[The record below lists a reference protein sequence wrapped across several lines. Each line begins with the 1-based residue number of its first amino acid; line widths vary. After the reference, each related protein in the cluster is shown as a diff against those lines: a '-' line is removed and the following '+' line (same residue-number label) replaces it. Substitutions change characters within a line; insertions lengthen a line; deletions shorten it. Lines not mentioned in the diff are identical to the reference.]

1 MKNIFKIGNDKY
13 SYIKNE
19 NSLWTEVEMRKN
31 DKIILGIILGIALI
45 FGMYFYFFK
54 KEGSYAVVKVDGQIY
69 GQYSLKEE
77 RTIEIPSKDDNYN
90 RLVITGGYA
99 DIEEASCPD
108 KLCVHQKK
116 IQKSGETLVC
126 LPNKVIEIKSEEK
139 NSLDGIAN

>member
-69 GQYSLKEE
+69 GQYSLKE
-77 RTIEIPSKDDNYN
+77 
-90 RLVITGGYA
+90 
-99 DIEEASCPD
+99 
-108 KLCVHQKK
+108 
-116 IQKSGETLVC
+116 
-126 LPNKVIEIKSEEK
+126 
-139 NSLDGIAN
+139 